1 MTPAS
6 PTPAQPAPAENR
18 RKSAA
23 GIALRVA
30 GALPALLAGLMVIG
44 IIGSMAQGNL
54 GARDAVVD
62 VILLV
67 GLPGALAAGLFRWAG
82 RLDQRA
88 ADRPASA
95 AAVFAPRIRPVPQ
108 VTRAPVPR
116 VEPVRAPVLNPP
128 PVGAGGGAPVSVP
141 SPAAIPA
148 AADSAEDPPQAGPA
162 TVPADT
168 ASSSAVDASKPS
180 WVQRVAE
187 TTANARE
194 RGAKAAITVRGRA
207 GEAVTASRKRLAEG
221 RERRDQKRT
230 TRRAAAKARREER
243 RRAHKDARGAQPGEA
258 TPSPAP
264 RRGAIMDLAADIQ
277 VPGRSWVRGGRVSLY
292 VMPKHQQSIR
302 DLTRTGLFVRHGKG
316 GSGALA
322 ILADV
327 IPEPRNRVDSRAVQ
341 IWVRGK
347 AVAYFS
353 EEWKEIAH
361 QHIAANGGKRMR
373 VPVVLRWRYREGQSV
388 WACPSLADAEAFAA
402 WLHRED
408 LRG

>member
-1 MTPAS
+1 MTV
-6 PTPAQPAPAENR
+6 PAPPVPAEKR
-18 RKSAA
+18 PRKSAA

-30 GALPALLAGLMVIG
+30 GALLALAAGLMVIG
-44 IIGSMAQGNL
+44 VIGSMAQGNL
-54 GARDAVVD
+54 DAGGAVVD

-67 GLPGALAAGLFRWAG
+67 GLPGALAAGLFWWAG

-88 ADRPASA
+88 ADRAASA
-95 AAVFAPRIRPVPQ
+95 LAAPSPRPVA
-108 VTRAPVPR
+108 RIAPVQAP
-116 VEPVRAPVLNPP
+116 PVQAPVLKPP
-128 PVGAGGGAPVSVP
+128 SASPAVGASASVP
-141 SPAAIPA
+141 PPAAIPVPA
-148 AADSAEDPPQAGPA
+148 PDSAGNPPPASPA
-162 TVPADT
+162 TVPIDIT
-168 ASSSAVDASKPS
+168 PSSAVDASKPS

-187 TTANARE
+187 TTANVCE
-194 RGAKAAITVRGRA
+194 LGAKGAVTVRGHA
-207 GEAVTASRKRLAEG
+207 GKVVTAGRKRLEEG
-221 RERRDQKRT
+221 RERRDQKRIA
-230 TRRAAAKARREER
+230 RRAAAKARREER
-243 RRAHKDARGAQPGEA
+243 QRARKDARGVQPGGA
-258 TPSPAP
+258 APALAP
-264 RRGAIMDLAADIQ
+264 RRGAVMNLAADIQ

-292 VMPKHQQSIR
+292 VMPKHQQPIR

-402 WLHRED
+402 WLHEED

>member
-1 MTPAS
+1 MTV
-6 PTPAQPAPAENR
+6 PAPPVPAEKR
-18 RKSAA
+18 PRKSAA

-30 GALPALLAGLMVIG
+30 GALPALAAGLMVIG

-54 GARDAVVD
+54 GAGDAVVD

-67 GLPGALAAGLFRWAG
+67 GLPGALAAGLFWWAG

-88 ADRPASA
+88 ADRAASA
-95 AAVFAPRIRPVPQ
+95 PVTPSPRPVA
-108 VTRAPVPR
+108 RIAPAQ
-116 VEPVRAPVLNPP
+116 APVLKPP
-128 PVGAGGGAPVSVP
+128 SASPAVGASASVP
-141 SPAAIPA
+141 PPAAIPVPA
-148 AADSAEDPPQAGPA
+148 PDSAGNPPPASPA
-162 TVPADT
+162 TVPADIT
-168 ASSSAVDASKPS
+168 PSSVADASEPS

-187 TTANARE
+187 TTANVCE
-194 RGAKAAITVRGRA
+194 LGAKGAVTVRGHA
-207 GEAVTASRKRLAEG
+207 GKVVTAGRKRLEEG
-221 RERRDQKRT
+221 RERRDQKRIA
-230 TRRAAAKARREER
+230 RRAAAKARREER
-243 RRAHKDARGAQPGEA
+243 QRARKDARGAQPGGA
-258 TPSPAP
+258 APALAP
-264 RRGAIMDLAADIQ
+264 RRGAVMNLAADIQ

-292 VMPKHQQSIR
+292 VMPKHQQPIR

-316 GSGALA
+316 GSGTLA

-402 WLHRED
+402 WLHEED